1 MKDKSRCTEAMHP
14 IFRKSSDSAFPLR
27 AQHPE
32 DAADA
37 ALPLDQQIAS
47 GKTAIIVPQ
56 GFVDSVMRETYS
68 LEPR

>member
-1 MKDKSRCTEAMHP
+1 MHP

-37 ALPLDQQIAS
+37 AEQQRDPEPDKLHFLQRTA
-47 GKTAIIVPQ
+47 GKQTEAKQ
-56 GFVDSVMRETYS
+56 QKNE
-68 LEPR
+68 